1 MIFRRYGMFV
11 GGIDL
16 PDEKRPTL
24 ALAIEAVARPQRL
37 LVPLA
42 ACAAALADAAVKP
55 GEMVQPGQ
63 RIGVARYSAGV
74 DVFAPLGGR
83 VQGVCTVAVARWG
96 GFDESPAVELA
107 DLSDPAGIAPPRQA
121 QSPDKP
127 ARPDFDW
134 QAAGDDELLARLA
147 QGQLTTHRSRPQPL
161 AEFLARAR
169 AAKCRWTILNAMDHE
184 PYVSSDHRL
193 LAEFGPEVME
203 GLAIVARLVGSR
215 NVIVAADH
223 RRTSHYQPCNA
234 PAERLG
240 IARIALPHKY
250 PMGADTI
257 LTKVLTRRE
266 TPPGRSPLSV
276 GVAMLD
282 APTCLAVHQ
291 WIIRGRRVLGRV
303 VTVAGPGTFR
313 PGNFWT
319 PFGTPCAE
327 LASLTAGPNPRAGDG
342 PEPTLIHGGPM
353 AGTLCDPR
361 AVVTPATGAVLSLEA
376 TQMPLPGPC
385 IRCGWCTDHCPA
397 RLNVAM
403 LNDAF
408 ELSLV
413 DRAALGGA
421 LACVECGVCGY
432 ICPAKLPLTQRVK
445 QLKRQIVA
453 LRRAAAQTPP
463 AITGLPAGANGSRAG

>member
-1 MIFRRYGMFV
+1 MFV

-24 ALAIEAVARPQRL
+24 ARAIEASACPRRL

-42 ACAAALADAAVKP
+42 PCAAAPAEPAVKP
-55 GEMVQPGQ
+55 GERVQPGQ
-63 RIGVARYSAGV
+63 RIGIARDSTGV

-83 VQGVCTVAVARWG
+83 VEGIRTVAVARWG
-96 GFDESPAVELA
+96 GFAESPAIELA
-107 DLSDPAGIAPPRQA
+107 DLSDPAGIVPPHGA
-121 QSPDKP
+121 EAADGP
-127 ARPDFDW
+127 AGQGFDW
-134 QAAGDDELLARLA
+134 QAAGDDDLLDRLAR
-147 QGQLTTHRSRPQPL
+147 GQLTTHRFRPQPL
-161 AEFLARAR
+161 AELLTRAR
-169 AAKCRWTILNAMDHE
+169 AAKCRWTILNALDHE

-193 LAEFGPEVME
+193 LAEFGPEIME
-203 GLAIVARLVGSR
+203 GLAIIARIVGSR
-215 NVIVAADH
+215 EVIVAADH
-223 RRTSHYQPCNA
+223 RRTSHYQSCNA
-234 PAERLG
+234 SAERLG

-266 TPPGRSPLSV
+266 APPGLSPLSV
-276 GVAMLD
+276 GTAMVD

-291 WIIRGRRVLGRV
+291 WVVRGRRVHGRV
-303 VTVAGPGTFR
+303 VTVAGPHTAR
-313 PGNFWT
+313 PGNFWA
-319 PFGTPCAE
+319 PFGTPCVE
-327 LASLTAGPNPRAGDG
+327 LASLTAGASHGAAGDN

-353 AGTLCDPR
+353 AGTLCDAR
-361 AVVTPATGAVLSLEA
+361 AVVTPATGAVLSLEVA
-376 TQMPLPGPC
+376 QMPLPGPC

-413 DRAALGGA
+413 DRAASGGA
-421 LACVECGVCGY
+421 LACVECGVCSY

-453 LRRAAAQTPP
+453 LRRAAAQVPPPP
-463 AITGLPAGANGSRAG
+463 ADEPAGAHGSHER

>member
-1 MIFRRYGMFV
+1 MFV

-24 ALAIEAVARPQRL
+24 ARAIEAAARPQRL

-42 ACAAALADAAVKP
+42 PCAAAPAEPAVKT
-55 GEMVQPGQ
+55 GERVQPGQ
-63 RIGVARYSAGV
+63 RIGIARDSSGV

-83 VQGVCTVAVARWG
+83 VESLCTVAVARWG
-96 GFDESPAVELA
+96 GFAESPAIELA
-107 DLSDPAGIAPPRQA
+107 DLSDPGGIAPPHHTQA
-121 QSPDKP
+121 PDEP
-127 ARPDFDW
+127 AGPGFDW
-134 QAAGDDELLARLA
+134 QAAGADELLDRIT
-147 QGQLTTHRSRPQPL
+147 QGQITTHRFRPQPL
-161 AEFLARAR
+161 AEFLTRPR
-169 AAKCRWTILNAMDHE
+169 AAKCRWTILNALDHE

-203 GLAIVARLVGSR
+203 GLAIIARIVGSR
-215 NVIVAADH
+215 EVIVAADH

-266 TPPGRSPLSV
+266 APPGRSPLSV
-276 GVAMLD
+276 GTAMVD

-291 WIIRGRRVLGRV
+291 WVVLGRRVHGRV
-303 VTVAGPGTFR
+303 VTVAGSHTAR
-313 PGNFWT
+313 PGNFWA

-327 LASLTAGPNPRAGDG
+327 LASLTAGASPSGAAGDSPG
-342 PEPTLIHGGPM
+342 PTLVHGGPM
-353 AGTLCDPR
+353 AGILCDGR
-361 AVVTPATGAVLSLEA
+361 AVVTPATGAVLSLEVA
-376 TQMPLPGPC
+376 RMPLPGPC

-413 DRAALGGA
+413 DRAASGGA
-421 LACVECGVCGY
+421 LACVECGVCSY

-445 QLKRQIVA
+445 QLKRQIVT
-453 LRRAAAQTPP
+453 LRRAAAGAPP
-463 AITGLPAGANGSRAG
+463 ARADEPAGAHGSQAR

>member
-1 MIFRRYGMFV
+1 MFV

-24 ALAIEAVARPQRL
+24 ARAIEVAARPQRL

-42 ACAAALADAAVKP
+42 PCAGAPAEPAVTP
-55 GEMVQPGQ
+55 GERVQPGQ
-63 RIGVARYSAGV
+63 RIGIARDSAGV

-83 VQGVCTVAVARWG
+83 VEGICTVAVARWG
-96 GFDESPAVELA
+96 GFAESPAVELA
-107 DLSDPAGIAPPRQA
+107 DLSDSGGIAPPRGA
-121 QSPDKP
+121 ETPGKP
-127 ARPDFDW
+127 AAPGFDW
-134 QAAGDDELLARLA
+134 QAAGDDELLDLLA
-147 QGQLTTHRSRPQPL
+147 QGQITTHRFRPQPL
-161 AEFLARAR
+161 GEFLARAR

-193 LAEFGPEVME
+193 LAEFGPEIME
-203 GLAIVARLVGSR
+203 GLAIIARIVGSR
-215 NVIVAADH
+215 EVIVAADH
-223 RRTSHYQPCNA
+223 RRTSHYHSCGT

-266 TPPGRSPLSV
+266 APPGRSPLSV
-276 GVAMLD
+276 GTAMVD
-282 APTCLAVHQ
+282 APTCLAVQQ
-291 WIIRGRRVLGRV
+291 WVVRGRRVHGRV
-303 VTVAGPGTFR
+303 VTVAGPHTAR
-313 PGNFWT
+313 PGNFWA
-319 PFGTPCAE
+319 PFGTPCVE
-327 LASLTAGPNPRAGDG
+327 LASMTAGPSPSVVVGG
-342 PEPTLIHGGPM
+342 PEATLIHGGPM
-353 AGTLCDPR
+353 AGILCDSR
-361 AVVTPATGAVLSLEA
+361 AVVTPATGAVLRLEVA
-376 TQMPLPGPC
+376 QMPLPGPC

-413 DRAALGGA
+413 DRAASGGA
-421 LACVECGVCGY
+421 LACVECGVCSY

-453 LRRAAAQTPP
+453 LRRAAAQAPRAEASP
-463 AITGLPAGANGSRAG
+463 AGTDEPAGAHGSHAR

>member
-1 MIFRRYGMFV
+1 MFV

-16 PDEKRPTL
+16 PDEKGPTL
-24 ALAIEAVARPQRL
+24 ARAIEAAAWPRRL

-42 ACAAALADAAVKP
+42 PCAGGPAEAAVTP
-55 GEMVQPGQ
+55 GERVQPGQ
-63 RIGVARYSAGV
+63 RIGIARDSTGV

-83 VQGVCTVAVARWG
+83 VEGIRTVAVARWG
-96 GFDESPAVELA
+96 GFAESPAIELA
-107 DLSDPAGIAPPRQA
+107 DLSDPGGIAPPKGA
-121 QSPDKP
+121 EAPDEP
-127 ARPDFDW
+127 AERGFDW
-134 QAAGDDELLARLA
+134 QAAGDNELLGRLA
-147 QGQLTTHRSRPQPL
+147 QGQLTTHRFRPQPL
-161 AEFLARAR
+161 AELLTRAR
-169 AAKCRWTILNAMDHE
+169 AAKCRWTILNALDQE

-193 LAEFGPEVME
+193 LAEFGPEIME
-203 GLAIVARLVGSR
+203 GLAIIARIVGSR
-215 NVIVAADH
+215 EVIVAADH
-223 RRTSHYQPCNA
+223 RRTSHYQSCGA

-266 TPPGRSPLSV
+266 APPGLSPLSV
-276 GVAMLD
+276 GTAMVD

-291 WIIRGRRVLGRV
+291 WVVRGRRVLGRV
-303 VTVAGPGTFR
+303 VTVAGPHTAR
-313 PGNFWT
+313 PGNFWA
-319 PFGTPCAE
+319 PFGTPCVE
-327 LASLTAGPNPRAGDG
+327 LASLTAGPSPGGAGGG

-353 AGTLCDPR
+353 AGTLCDGR

-376 TQMPLPGPC
+376 AQMPLPGPC

-413 DRAALGGA
+413 DRAASGGA
-421 LACVECGVCGY
+421 LACVECGVCSY

-453 LRRAAAQTPP
+453 LRRAAAQVPPPP
-463 AITGLPAGANGSRAG
+463 ADEPAGAHGSHER

>member
-1 MIFRRYGMFV
+1 MFV

-24 ALAIEAVARPQRL
+24 ARAVEVAARPRRL

-42 ACAAALADAAVKP
+42 PCGGVPAEPAVRP
-55 GEMVQPGQ
+55 GQEVHPGQ
-63 RIGVARYSAGV
+63 RIGVAGGGGGV

-83 VQGVCTVAVARWG
+83 VRGVCTVAVARWG
-96 GFDESPAVELA
+96 GFAESPAIDLG
-107 DLSDPAGIAPPRQA
+107 DLSEPGAIFPPRRGE
-121 QSPDKP
+121 SPDE
-127 ARPDFDW
+127 AAGRDFDW
-134 QAAGDDELLARLA
+134 QSAGDEELLARLGE
-147 QGQLTTHRSRPQPL
+147 GQLTTHRFQPQPL
-161 AEFLARAR
+161 SEFLARAR
-169 AAKCRWTILNAMDHE
+169 AGKCRWTILNALDHE

-203 GLAIVARLVGSR
+203 GLAIIARLVGSPD
-215 NVIVAADH
+215 VIVAADH
-223 RRTSHYQPCNA
+223 RRTSHYQSCNA

-240 IARIALPHKY
+240 IARISLPHKY
-250 PMGADTI
+250 PMGADSI

-266 TPPGRSPLSV
+266 APPGRSPLSV
-276 GVAMLD
+276 GTAMLD

-291 WIIRGRRVLGRV
+291 WMVRSRRMLGRV
-303 VTVAGPGTFR
+303 VTVAGPHTAR

-319 PFGTPCAE
+319 PFGTPCAD
-327 LASLTAGPNPRAGDG
+327 LASLTAGVKPGG
-342 PEPTLIHGGPM
+342 GSEPALIHGGPM
-353 AGTLCDPR
+353 AGTLCDAR
-361 AVVTPATGAVLSLEA
+361 AVVTPATGALLSLEA
-376 TQMPLPGPC
+376 AGLPLPGPC

-413 DRAALGGA
+413 DRAALGGV

-453 LRRAAAQTPP
+453 LRRAAAEAQP
-463 AITGLPAGANGSRAG
+463 ARPARAASSHGSQAR

>member
-1 MIFRRYGMFV
+1 MFV

-16 PDEKRPTL
+16 PDEKRLTL
-24 ALAIEAVARPQRL
+24 AQAIEAAARPRRL

-42 ACAAALADAAVKP
+42 PCAAGPVEAAVKP
-55 GEMVQPGQ
+55 GDTVQPGQ
-63 RIGVARYSAGV
+63 RIGIARGASGV
-74 DVFAPLGGR
+74 DVFAPFGGR
-83 VQGVCTVAVARWG
+83 VERMCMVAVARWG
-96 GFDESPAVELA
+96 GFAESPAIELTEF
-107 DLSDPAGIAPPRQA
+107 SGPSRIAPPHRGEE
-121 QSPDKP
+121 PDEL
-127 ARPDFDW
+127 AGQDFDW
-134 QAAGDDELLARLA
+134 QAASDDELLARLA
-147 QGQLTTHRSRPQPL
+147 QGQLTTHRFQPQPL
-161 AEFLARAR
+161 AEFLPRAR
-169 AAKCRWTILNAMDHE
+169 AAKCRWTILNALDHE

-203 GLAIVARLVGSR
+203 GLAIMAKLIGSR

-223 RRTSHYQPCNA
+223 RWTSHYQPCNA

-240 IARIALPHKY
+240 ISRIALPHKY

-266 TPPGRSPLSV
+266 TPPGRNPLSV
-276 GVAMLD
+276 GTAMLD
-282 APTCLAVHQ
+282 APTCLAVQQ
-291 WIIRGRRVLGRV
+291 WVVRGRRLLGRV
-303 VTVAGPGTFR
+303 VTVAGPHTAR
-313 PGNFWT
+313 PGNFWA
-319 PFGTPCAE
+319 PFGTPCVE
-327 LASLTAGPNPRAGDG
+327 LASLTAGPNPYPAAG

-353 AGTLCDPR
+353 AGTLCDAR

-376 TQMPLPGPC
+376 APMSLPGPC

-413 DRAALGGA
+413 DRAAHGGA

-453 LRRAAAQTPP
+453 LRRAAGEVPP
-463 AITGLPAGANGSRAG
+463 ARPGQAAGAHGSLAK

>member
-1 MIFRRYGMFV
+1 MILRRYGMFV

-24 ALAIEAVARPQRL
+24 ARAIEVAARPRRL

-42 ACAAALADAAVKP
+42 PCAAAPAEPVVKP

-63 RIGVARYSAGV
+63 RIGIARDCAGV

-83 VQGVCTVAVARWG
+83 VRGFCTVAIAQWG
-96 GFDESPAVELA
+96 GFTESPAIELT
-107 DLSDPAGIAPPRQA
+107 DLSDPAGIVPPRQA
-121 QSPDKP
+121 EAPDEH
-127 ARPDFDW
+127 AGRDFDW

-147 QGQLTTHRSRPQPL
+147 QGQLTTHRFRPQPL

-169 AAKCRWTILNAMDHE
+169 ARKCRWTILNALDHE

-215 NVIVAADH
+215 NIIVAADH
-223 RRTSHYQPCNA
+223 RRTSQYQSCDS
-234 PAERLG
+234 PAERFS

-250 PMGADTI
+250 PIGADTI

-266 TPPGRSPLSV
+266 TPPGQSPLSV
-276 GVAMLD
+276 GTAMLD

-291 WIIRGRRVLGRV
+291 WVVRGRRVLGRV
-303 VTVAGPGTFR
+303 VTVAGPHTAR

-327 LASLTAGPNPRAGDG
+327 LASLTAGANPCAAGG
-342 PEPTLIHGGPM
+342 PETTLIHGGPM
-353 AGTLCDPR
+353 AGTLCDAR
-361 AVVTPATGAVLSLEA
+361 AVVTPGSGAVLSLEA
-376 TQMPLPGPC
+376 AHMPLPGPC
-385 IRCGWCTDHCPA
+385 IRCGWCMDHCPA

-421 LACVECGVCGY
+421 LACVECGVCSY

-453 LRRAAAQTPP
+453 LRRTAAEVPP
-463 AITGLPAGANGSRAG
+463 ARADDPAGAHGSHAR